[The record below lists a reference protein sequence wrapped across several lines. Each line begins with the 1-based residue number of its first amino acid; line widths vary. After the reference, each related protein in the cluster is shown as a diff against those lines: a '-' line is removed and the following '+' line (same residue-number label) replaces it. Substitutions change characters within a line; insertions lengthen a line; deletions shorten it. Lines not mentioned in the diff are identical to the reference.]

1 MNNLFEF
8 IGTDTAGNTF
18 EVEADIKDM
27 GNAVTVT
34 VSSAFLASKN
44 ADTLLVRSA
53 LSTARAGDKGYMF
66 FPTNFYY
73 GYALCYF
80 DEKPDTLYKS
90 WPAGTPVCGLCANE
104 NAVFIH
110 VEKED
115 FDARFYVEVKGG
127 IYSISTHFRFD
138 GDTPDEDVVIT
149 YHRMPGATYADMA
162 RFYRASRIKDAGCVP
177 LTERVKQREPLRRAA
192 DCLELRIRMGWK
204 PIPTPVRSQTLE
216 NEPEMYVAA
225 TVETLNKIID
235 ALQRHGVDKA
245 EICLVGWGPGG
256 HDGRFP
262 QQYPSDE
269 RYGGDDALREFIA
282 RAQRLGYQIV
292 CHTVS
297 CGAYE
302 IANNWDWEKL
312 TYKKGEDGKLIPY
325 LRDHYKEKGLNGG
338 DPWSLCAKTA
348 YEDYAI
354 KDLPE
359 VRSYGFMGLHYIDE
373 FTAIIPEK
381 CYHPDH
387 PVSRKQAREY
397 FRKCAQL
404 AKKLFGG
411 YQCEGYMD
419 FMNADVDSI
428 LYTGVQSK
436 LTHDMNP
443 LFDDSLPFWQL
454 VYHGIVLS
462 NATSQTINY
471 TIKEE
476 YQHLKYLEY
485 GARPVMYFHSNF
497 GADRNWMGDIDLLC
511 NNDENIEKAAKAIK
525 KAYDEFET
533 LKHLQYEFME
543 DHVKIEDGVY
553 RTTYSDGT
561 TVTVNYNDLTYD
573 IKAPGEEDVVV
584 PQDEDIFWL

>member
-1 MNNLFEF
+1 MNRFSFLC
-8 IGTDTAGNTF
+8 TDVNGNTF
-18 EVEADIKDM
+18 NVVPQIKE
-27 GNAVTVT
+27 NESAVTVT
-34 VSSAFLASKN
+34 VLARELAAN
-44 ADTLLVRSA
+44 RADTMLVRSE
-53 LSTARAGDKGYMF
+53 LTTARAGDEGYMF

-90 WPAGTPVCGLCANE
+90 WPAGTPVCGICANA

-110 VEKED
+110 VQQED
-115 FDARFYVEVKGG
+115 FDARFYVEVKDGV
-127 IYSISTHFRFD
+127 YSISPHFRFD
-138 GDTPDEDVVIT
+138 GDVPDEDVVIT
-149 YHRMPGATYADMA
+149 YYKMPGATYSDMA
-162 RFYRASRIKDAGCVP
+162 RFYRASRIREAGCVP
-177 LTERVKQREPLRRAA
+177 LKERVKQREPLRRAA

-204 PIPTPVRSQTLE
+204 PIPTPVRRQTLE

-225 TVETLNKIID
+225 TVETLNKIVD
-235 ALQRHGVDKA
+235 RLQAHGVDKA

-282 RAQRLGYQIV
+282 RAQRLGYLVV

-302 IANNWDWEKL
+302 IANNWDKEKL
-312 TYKKGEDGKLIPY
+312 THKKTADGELIPY
-325 LRDHYKEKGLNGG
+325 LRDHYKKMGLNGG

-354 KDLPE
+354 NDLAE

-404 AKKLFGG
+404 SKKLFGG

-419 FMNADVDSI
+419 FMNADVDNV
-428 LYTGVQSK
+428 LYIGVQSK
-436 LTHDMNP
+436 LTHEMNP
-443 LFDDSLPFWQL
+443 LFDDSIPFWQL
-454 VYHGIVLS
+454 VYHGIVMS

-471 TIKEE
+471 TVKEE

-485 GARPVMYFHSNF
+485 GARPVMYFHSKF
-497 GADRNWMGDIDLLC
+497 GADHNWMGDLDLLC
-511 NNDENIEKAAKAIK
+511 NNDENIEKAAVAIK
-525 KAYDEFET
+525 KAYDEYEQ
-533 LKHLQYEFME
+533 LKDLQYEFMDE
-543 DHVKIEDGVY
+543 HVKVSDGVY
-553 RTTYSDGT
+553 KTTYSDGT
-561 TVTVNYNDLTYD
+561 VVTVNYNT
-573 IKAPGEEDVVV
+573 EEHSIQR
-584 PQDEDIFWL
+584 PAKGTESL